1 MEKPLKRSLPRLIVG
16 RFFYYL
22 KTYFYW
28 YFSGVDFASKSD
40 TEHLPFVVAE
50 HQTIL
55 LRKLRNVDMR
65 MQQNKIKNL
74 RIAIQRLD
82 GVVLEPG
89 QIFSFG
95 A

>member
-1 MEKPLKRSLPRLIVG
+1 
-16 RFFYYL
+16 L

-28 YFSGVDFASKSD
+28 YFSGVDFANKLNA
-40 TEHLPFVVAE
+40 EYLPFLIAE